1 VDPYRANHVTR
12 RVASQ
17 PECSFGVIILTVLAL
32 APTDVHVVDG
42 TSGWDQFVGVCTILA
57 TVVGFAAIVLTIRQ
71 GQRAQADLVLDR
83 RATFEL
89 GVIAEASRLYEQLT
103 WQTNVYSGLV
113 RMLPE
118 AEFPTLHEW
127 ALEPDEHRDIEDNQ
141 TRQDMVLATTK
152 ECSP

>member
-1 VDPYRANHVTR
+1 
-12 RVASQ
+12 VASQ

-32 APTDVHVVDG
+32 APTDVHVVNG

-113 RMLPE
+113 RPKV
-118 AEFPTLHEW
+118 ARRVRRSGRT
-127 ALEPDEHRDIEDNQ
+127 
-141 TRQDMVLATTK
+141 
-152 ECSP
+152 